1 LINNGGG
8 IFRILPGHEET
19 PVLILI
25 LKPHIVLTAQHLA
38 RMYGFDYS
46 TASDETSL
54 TQGLKNM
61 YDQNEKPVI
70 LEVFTLHLKM
80 MPYYYSF

>member
-1 LINNGGG
+1 
-8 IFRILPGHEET
+8 
-19 PVLILI
+19 
-25 LKPHIVLTAQHLA
+25 
-38 RMYGFDYS
+38 MDYS

-80 MPYYYSF
+80 MPYYYSFFKELV

>member
-1 LINNGGG
+1 MKKRLFFNTY
-8 IFRILPGHEET
+8 FET
-19 PVLILI
+19 S
-25 LKPHIVLTAQHLA
+25 HCLTAQHLA

-70 LEVFTLHLKM
+70 LEVSLYT
-80 MPYYYSF
+80 